1 MAYFRKI
8 YTCEE
13 VPHRAKMV
21 YMYLCDR
28 CDSQNKAW
36 PRVKLIARDL
46 SISDRTV
53 RRAIQDLEKAGLI
66 RKEYAY
72 RPNGSCTSN
81 RYYIL

>member
-28 CDSQNKAW
+28 CDAHNKTF
-36 PRVKLIARDL
+36 PSVPTIAKDL
-46 SISDRTV
+46 SISVMTV
-53 RRAIQDLEKAGLI
+53 RRAISDLEKAELI

>member
-28 CDSQNKAW
+28 CDSQNKTF
-36 PRVKLIARDL
+36 PSVPTIAKDL
-46 SISDRTV
+46 SISVMTV
-53 RRAIQDLEKAGLI
+53 RRAISDLEKAELI

-72 RPNGSCTSN
+72 RSNGSCTSN

>member
-28 CDSQNKAW
+28 CDANNKAF
-36 PRVKLIARDL
+36 PSVPTIAKDL
-46 SISDRTV
+46 SISVMTV
-53 RRAIQDLEKAGLI
+53 RRAISDLEKAELV

-72 RPNGSCTSN
+72 RKNGSCTSN